1 MNLTYN
7 IDMEPESE
15 WLIVSTP
22 QETKEHLPFVQEL
35 GDFIAHEKY
44 FTKREDLPSYL
55 IKYTLSGEGYLSY
68 ENQEV
73 YLPQG
78 HFFWIDCQN
87 PQYYSTSPRTCNWRV
102 LWMHFYG
109 GASEFLYKLFLRMN
123 SGNTGRLPPNSTVA
137 HNMYSLMGLYRQQPP
152 QNADLIASNLLQQ
165 ILVECISCVT
175 HDDNGIQSR
184 YVRQT
189 QDFITANYKQKI
201 TLDVLADAIAL
212 NKTYL
217 QKLFVMKTGQTPN
230 QFLVNTRISRAK
242 ELLRMTEIPVAAV
255 AEETGIEN
263 TSYFIRVFREHEEMT
278 PAEYRRIWRSD
289 N

>member
-1 MNLTYN
+1 MNLTYQ

-15 WLIVSTP
+15 WLIVSSQ
-22 QETKEHLPFVQEL
+22 QETKENLPFVQEL

-44 FTKREDLPSYL
+44 FTKREGLPSYL

-87 PQYYSTSPRTCNWRV
+87 PQYYLTSPRTGNWRV
-102 LWMHFYG
+102 LWLHFYG
-109 GASEFLYKLFLRMN
+109 GASEYLYDRFIRIN
-123 SGNTGRLPPNSTVA
+123 GGNTGRLPPNSTVVQ
-137 HNMYSLMGLYRQQPP
+137 NMYSLIGLYKQQSA
-152 QNADLIASNLLQQ
+152 QNTDLLASTLLLQIQ
-165 ILVECISCVT
+165 TECITSVAR
-175 HDDNGIQSR
+175 DDSGVQSK
-184 YVRQT
+184 YVRQA
-189 QDFITANYKQKI
+189 QDFINANYKRKI
-201 TLDVLADAIAL
+201 TLDVLADFISL

-230 QFLVNTRISRAK
+230 QFLVNIRISRAK
-242 ELLRMTEIPVAAV
+242 ELLRMTEIPVSAV
-255 AEETGIEN
+255 AEETGIESS
-263 TSYFIRVFREHEEMT
+263 SYFIRIFREHEKMT
-278 PAEYRRIWRSD
+278 PAEYRRTWRSG

>member
-1 MNLTYN
+1 MNLTFN

-22 QETKEHLPFVQEL
+22 QETKEYLPFVQEL

-44 FTKREDLPSYL
+44 FTKREGLPSYL
-55 IKYTLSGEGYLSY
+55 IKYSLSGEGYLSY

-87 PQYYSTSPRTCNWRV
+87 PQYYSTSPRTGNWRV
-102 LWMHFYG
+102 LWVHFFG
-109 GASEFLYKLFLRMN
+109 GASEFLYKHFIRSN
-123 SGNTGRLPPNSTVA
+123 GGNAGRLPPNSTVA
-137 HNMYSLMGLYRQQPP
+137 HNIYSVMGLYRHQPP
-152 QNADLIASNLLQQ
+152 QNADLIASTLLHQ
-165 ILVECISCVT
+165 ILVECITSVT

-189 QDFITANYKQKI
+189 QDFITSNYKQKI

-217 QKLFVMKTGQTPN
+217 QKLFVKKTGQTPN
-230 QFLVNTRISRAK
+230 QFLTRTRIARAK
-242 ELLRMTEIPVAAV
+242 ELLRMTDVSVSDI

-263 TSYFIRVFREHEEMT
+263 TSYFIRIFREQEGIT
-278 PAEYRRIWRSD
+278 PAEYRRAWRSD
-289 N
+289 R